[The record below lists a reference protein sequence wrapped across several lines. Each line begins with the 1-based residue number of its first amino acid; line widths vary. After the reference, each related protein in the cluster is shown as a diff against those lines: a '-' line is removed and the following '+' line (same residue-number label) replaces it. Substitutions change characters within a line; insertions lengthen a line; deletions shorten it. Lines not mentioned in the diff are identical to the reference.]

1 MTAQRFLPYGRQ
13 QIDEEDVAAVAA
25 VLRGDWLT
33 QGPAVGA
40 FEEALAARVGA
51 ARAVACANGTAA
63 LHLAYLALG
72 LGPGDAVVVPANTFL
87 ATASSARLCGA
98 EVAFA
103 DVDPDTGLMG
113 PEHAEEAIARAK
125 AAGWRVRALAPVH
138 FAGQTAPMAALG
150 ALAAAHGLAVVEDA
164 CHAVGSLDLRSDG
177 GSDGHPEGSTVPVGS
192 CAHGTLTVFSFHP
205 VKTIAAGE
213 GGAVTGNDPDL
224 MARVRR
230 FCNHGMVKP
239 ATPGEANDPGA
250 AFDADGAAN
259 PWYYEMPEPGLNYRL
274 SDIHAA
280 LVLSQMRRLDG
291 FIARRAALMALYAER
306 LAPLAPLV
314 LAPARVPWCLPAWH
328 LCVARIDFAAAGR
341 SRAQVMAGLRATGI
355 GTQVHYIPVHRQPY
369 WRRRCGALSLPG
381 AETYYARALSL
392 PLFPAM
398 TDAEVERVADSLEKV
413 LGLEKTPVPG

>member
-1 MTAQRFLPYGRQ
+1 MTADRFLPYGRQ
-13 QIDEEDVAAVAA
+13 QIDEDDIAAVTA

-33 QGPAVGA
+33 QGPAVRA

-51 ARAVACANGTAA
+51 AQAVACANGTAA

-103 DVDPDTGLMG
+103 DVDPVTGLMG
-113 PEHAEEAIARAK
+113 PEHAEAAIVRAH

-138 FAGQTAPMAALG
+138 FAGQTAPMAELG
-150 ALAAAHGLAVVEDA
+150 RLAAAHGLAVVEDA
-164 CHAVGSLDLRSDG
+164 CHAIGSLDLRSDG
-177 GSDGHPEGSTVPVGS
+177 STVPVGA

-205 VKTIAAGE
+205 VKTVAAGE
-213 GGAVTGNDPDL
+213 GGAVTGNDPEL

-239 ATPGEANDPGA
+239 ATPGEADDPEAG
-250 AFDADGAAN
+250 FDADGAAN

-291 FIARRAALMALYAER
+291 FVARRAALIDLYAER

-314 LAPARVPWCLPAWH
+314 EAPVRVPWCRPAWH
-328 LCVARIDFAAAGR
+328 LCVARIDFAHPALAGVGAGAGIG
-341 SRAQVMAGLRATGI
+341 RARLMAGLRAAGI

-369 WRRRCGALSLPG
+369 WRRRYGALSLPG
-381 AETYYARALSL
+381 AETYYAGALSL

-398 TDAEVERVADSLEKV
+398 TDAEAERVVFSLQRE
-413 LGLEKTPVPG
+413 LGL